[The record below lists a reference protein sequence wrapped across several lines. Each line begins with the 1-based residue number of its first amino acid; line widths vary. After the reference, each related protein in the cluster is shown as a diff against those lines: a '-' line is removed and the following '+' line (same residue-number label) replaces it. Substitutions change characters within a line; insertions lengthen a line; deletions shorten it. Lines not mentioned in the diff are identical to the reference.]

1 MREIFL
7 LALCYVKM
15 VCRTL
20 VGALDKQDAWGA
32 AVLEWLLGRPDQAL
46 HTLLSSPPAPLM
58 SPQQTQVTL
67 HFDLEVSLLTPTP
80 RPVWHLRNLSV
91 LLSVEQPLSKNTK
104 RNYNE
109 HRLDPLGLRERN
121 CCSFYLL

>member
-1 MREIFL
+1 MGRCC
-7 LALCYVKM
+7 AGV
-15 VCRTL
+15 
-20 VGALDKQDAWGA
+20 AAGA
-32 AVLEWLLGRPDQAL
+32 ARSGAAHSAVI
-46 HTLLSSPPAPLM
+46 SSCAIDVPPADSGNPSLGPGLFSAHPNSKASLAPL
-58 SPQQTQVTL
+58 Q
-67 HFDLEVSLLTPTP
+67 
-80 RPVWHLRNLSV
+80 PVV